1 MRPRGVR
8 RPGSA
13 TPSRA
18 STRVAHSQSGRRRLP
33 PDRQPSGRSH
43 RLPPERQHRPIKRGR
58 WHPLTAVRRTWH
70 TLPLRSRLAL
80 ITTGLLTVGLLV
92 VSLAITSLL
101 YTHLLGQ
108 VDDQLRVTS
117 QAIGS
122 RALEQIRTGNNSL
135 MPSTYYVEAQ
145 YLDGQ
150 TSYMISDDTAAKYG
164 VPDIDVPSL
173 SEAKAQFN
181 AGELRTVNSSKTDF
195 QWRVICLPFIDGA
208 GNYLGVVLPKIGR
221 ASCRERV

>member
-18 STRVAHSQSGRRRLP
+18 STRVAHSQSGGRRRLP
-33 PDRQPSGRSH
+33 PDRQPSGRRH
-43 RLPPERQHRPIKRGR
+43 RLPPERQHRPIKKGR
-58 WHPLTAVRRTWH
+58 WHPLTAARRTWH

-108 VDDQLRVTS
+108 VDDQLRVT
-117 QAIGS
+117 
-122 RALEQIRTGNNSL
+122 
-135 MPSTYYVEAQ
+135 V
-145 YLDGQ
+145 YL
-150 TSYMISDDTAAKYG
+150 A
-164 VPDIDVPSL
+164 
-173 SEAKAQFN
+173 
-181 AGELRTVNSSKTDF
+181 
-195 QWRVICLPFIDGA
+195 
-208 GNYLGVVLPKIGR
+208 
-221 ASCRERV
+221 